1 MRASQESVN
10 HSEDTDRVGRAM
22 DRANGESHPAA
33 VDADVEPPVPA
44 FMPLEIWNGWPADLV
59 VAYLG
64 GIAFGA
70 PGGLVVV
77 WLSKMPAALTI
88 AMVLAMGGVLMS
100 RWRRRRKSQRDRSPT
115 R

>member
-1 MRASQESVN
+1 MTNRAS
-10 HSEDTDRVGRAM
+10 
-22 DRANGESHPAA
+22 GEPDPVA

-44 FMPLEIWNGWPADLV
+44 FMPPEIWNGWPTDLV
-59 VAYLG
+59 VAYFG

-77 WLSKMPAALTI
+77 WLSKVPATLTI

-100 RWRRRRKSQRDRSPT
+100 RRRRRRRRQRDP
-115 R
+115 